1 MATTSV
7 RHVMA
12 LLSLLWSRW
21 CRCLRFKSFEVAAKL
36 APMALIAPRR
46 GSQGSDASEDELGHS
61 LAEELKNARMDQ
73 SKLEEELKQ
82 VKESATKRESCK
94 R

>member
-1 MATTSV
+1 
-7 RHVMA
+7 
-12 LLSLLWSRW
+12 
-21 CRCLRFKSFEVAAKL
+21 
-36 APMALIAPRR
+36 MALIAPRR